1 MEKCEIFL
9 KICRITSRVRQE
21 KSALTEAELVEAVRM
36 GLREGQTEMVCRYA
50 ERVFAMVVRQVTD
63 VMDAQELTQDTFLRA
78 FSRIDSYD
86 PQKASLSTWLCRI
99 AYRLTL
105 DFLKRRSP
113 AIVSMEESSVWQ
125 TDISDELLE
134 AELSTGN
141 EERIGLLEQ
150 VMDSYEQNWTREYF
164 AFEHDIKLI
173 DETGHQ
179 YKLRETQGIPQDEL
193 FFMEGMAGDYI
204 AYVMVFDPLP
214 LDLTKIIYIEPAGEP
229 FNAWGAN
236 WSGSVTTLD
245 IKQLQENQK
254 LFEYFPR
261 KIVE

>member
-1 MEKCEIFL
+1 LEKCEIFL

-21 KSALTEAELVEAVRM
+21 KSALAEAELVEAVRM

-113 AIVSMEESSVWQ
+113 AIVSMEESSVWH

-134 AELSTGN
+134 AELSTGT

-150 VMDSYEQNWTREYF
+150 VMDSLPDDEQMLLTLYYF
-164 AFEHDIKLI
+164 EDHPLT
-173 DETGHQ
+173 E
-179 YKLRETQGIPQDEL
+179 
-193 FFMEGMAGDYI
+193 I
-204 AYVMVFDPLP
+204 AYITGVDAKVL
-214 LDLTKIIYIEPAGEP
+214 
-229 FNAWGAN
+229 AN
-236 WSGSVTTLD
+236 RLYR
-245 IKQLQENQK
+245 IRKK
-254 LFEYFPR
+254 LYM
-261 KIVE
+261 KMKK